1 MKRYVEFPLEGGEKI
16 RVEVS
21 VEEGRVTRG
30 EPKDVIEPASVAF
43 DAALA
48 KLGPICTA
56 IVRQAR
62 GLVDQ
67 PEEFSVEFG
76 VKLSAEAGVV
86 IASTAAGANLK
97 VSVKWKKQAPGS
109 SGERKRDV
117 TE

>member
-1 MKRYVEFPLEGGEKI
+1 MKRYVDFPLEGGEKF

-21 VEEGRVTRG
+21 GDEERVTRG
-30 EPKDVIEPASVAF
+30 DPKDVIEPASVAF

-48 KLGPICTA
+48 KLQPICSA

-86 IASTAAGANLK
+86 IASTAAEANLK
-97 VSVKWKKQAPGS
+97 VRVEWK
-109 SGERKRDV
+109 RKEQKIE
-117 TE
+117 TG